1 MRASQA
7 EAAAAQAAAQAADNE
22 EFAESYKQ
30 LGNESFK
37 GGRYAEA
44 VRYYS
49 QALEADPSSAIL
61 YSNRSGALAA
71 SGSYMQA
78 LADAERCVEL
88 QPEWAKGHTRKASSL
103 HGLKR
108 YMQAIQSYEDA
119 LKQTPDDEALLV
131 GRRQASF
138 ALAIEE

>member
-1 MRASQA
+1 M
-7 EAAAAQAAAQAADNE
+7 
-22 EFAESYKQ
+22 
-30 LGNESFK
+30 
-37 GGRYAEA
+37 
-44 VRYYS
+44 
-49 QALEADPSSAIL
+49 EADPSSAIL

-71 SGSYMQA
+71 SGSYEAA
-78 LADAERCVEL
+78 LADAERCVAL

-108 YMQAIQSYEDA
+108 YMQAIQSYEEA
-119 LKQTPDDEALLV
+119 LKQTPEDEALLV